1 MTSAQSIE
9 TISEQV
15 IDNDTEKEAEQV
27 TEQRFAQTSAQ
38 LIKLLIAIIPSYQDD
53 FWHAETELFGAIAE
67 FDSMALVTL
76 IGEIE
81 AHFDIVIDDDDISAN
96 NFASVVSL
104 TELVLERS

>member
-1 MTSAQSIE
+1 MTSAPSIE
-9 TISEQV
+9 IVT
-15 IDNDTEKEAEQV
+15 EQV
-27 TEQRFAQTSAQ
+27 TERKVTQTSAQ
-38 LIKLLIAIIPSYQDD
+38 LIKLLIGIIPNYQDD

-81 AHFDIVIDDDDISAN
+81 AHFDITLDDDDISAN
-96 NFASVVSL
+96 NFASVASL